1 VELSGTTAVVTGA
14 SRGIGAAI
22 ARALSTSGCTVIL
35 VARGREDLDRVAGG
49 CDGPT
54 ECLSTDLET
63 EDATRTVADFVTA
76 RHDRLDILV
85 NNAGIA
91 TPGAFEETD
100 RDTFRR
106 HMTLNAETPY
116 FLTQALLPLLRR
128 ADEAT
133 VVNIASVVSH
143 KGYPNQSAYSASKHA
158 LLGWT
163 KAAARELQEEKI
175 RFHVVSPGGV
185 GTSMVREVRP
195 DLDPAALIEPADV
208 ARAVLYL
215 LSMPSGVSVDEIRMR
230 RAASDPFV

>member
-1 VELSGTTAVVTGA
+1 MTGA

-22 ARALSTSGCTVIL
+22 ARALSAAGCTITL
-35 VARGREDLDRVAGG
+35 VARSSEDLDRVAGE
-49 CDGPT
+49 CEGPT

-63 EDATRTVADFVTA
+63 EGAVRTVADFVTA
-76 RHDRLDILV
+76 RHDRLDVLV

-91 TPGAFEETD
+91 ALRGFAETD

-116 FLTQALLPLLRR
+116 FLTQAFLPLLRQ
-128 ADEAT
+128 AKEAR

-163 KAAARELQEEKI
+163 KAAARELQEERI

-185 GTSMVREVRP
+185 GTSMVRDVRP

-208 ARAVLYL
+208 AQAVLYL
-215 LSMPSGVSVDEIRMR
+215 VSMPWGASVDEIRMR